1 MFMQVKLQ
9 LLAALPQIL
18 QRASFKLGNPLNIV
32 SGGME
37 FMVMML
43 SVTVEPMSAMQRR
56 CWKTGFKMEG
66 DVSYFFNLIFRNKKK
81 FKGHV
86 TNSFLLIFLKKSR
99 VKFKMHSA
107 SVNSK
112 IEYLKNIKRKVWTK
126 ISN

>member
-1 MFMQVKLQ
+1 
-9 LLAALPQIL
+9 
-18 QRASFKLGNPLNIV
+18 
-32 SGGME
+32 
-37 FMVMML
+37 MVVML

-86 TNSFLLIFLKKSR
+86 TNSFLLILKKKSR

-107 SVNSK
+107 SENSE
-112 IEYLKNIKRKVWTK
+112 IENLKNLKRKIWTK
-126 ISN
+126 SSSSIVEIELNNGFEFMDL